1 MSFEGFKLRLS
12 RRPSEVIFDQLLA
25 RAEILFPALKAST
38 DDMLH
43 LAVQDLFD
51 LCIVFLGLFALL
63 GRPRHRLNVPDLA
76 RVLDRLILLLQSLF
90 NLTFLHL
97 LLPYLSVLPL
107 SILSILAIALLLLL
121 ELFDLSFELLLLAH
135 EHVHLLR
142 QALLHHLALI
152 AVM

>member
-1 MSFEGFKLRLS
+1 MSFKGFKLRLS
-12 RRPSEVIFDQLLA
+12 RRLGEVNFDHLLA

-43 LAVQDLFD
+43 LAVQDLLD
-51 LCIVFLGLFALL
+51 LCVVFLGFLALF
-63 GRPRHRLNVPDLA
+63 GRPRHRLDVPDLA
-76 RVLDRLILLLQSLF
+76 RVLDRLILLLQSVF

-107 SILSILAIALLLLL
+107 CVLSIQALALLLLL
-121 ELFDLSFELLLLAH
+121 ELFDLSFELLLLAD

-142 QALLHHLALI
+142 EALLHHLALV